1 MPDFYLTRA
10 AVLAELNRTDEA
22 QSILHK
28 LQIPPHWA
36 VFAIRD
42 GRARTT
48 PIQTG
53 HRNNRVAEV
62 LSGLSAGDQ
71 VILHP
76 SDRIKDGVAVSQRD
90 VH

>member
-1 MPDFYLTRA
+1 VVVVPA
-10 AVLAELNRTDEA
+10 AALFRRGSD
-22 QSILHK
+22 
-28 LQIPPHWA
+28 WA